1 MLAPGGKSEWL
12 LNTIKK
18 PELISSMIIHR
29 VESLLGMHSSGNTEK
44 VLPAMFRQATNRS
57 GDKLACLAYL
67 TTTLRIH

>member
-1 MLAPGGKSEWL
+1 
-12 LNTIKK
+12 
-18 PELISSMIIHR
+18 MIIHR